1 LHLAQRALEAAT
13 AAGVHLKA
21 ETVHSLNE
29 QSQATRVRRY
39 LSAQECLVGHGAGKL
54 SGNEEVGLVAKL
66 LNKFVSS
73 GRFENVIFNGNV
85 LVIELLEQTL
95 NRDVRYP
102 VTEASL
108 TEFAG
113 SVLYI
118 W

>member
-21 ETVHSLNE
+21 EAVHSLNE
-29 QSQATRVRRY
+29 QSQATRVGRE
-39 LSAQECLVGHGAGKL
+39 LSAQECLVGHGAGEL
-54 SGNEEVGLVAKL
+54 SGNEIVGLVAKL

-113 SVLYI
+113 SVLCI
-118 W
+118 L